1 MATLSV
7 AAYGL
12 LAEGAPALGELGELV
27 RRHPFVQQ
35 VDVVWPNARATPVRR
50 AAASR
55 AREEYYSLVGPLTA
69 LLDADFLRTFVR
81 SGRMSAF
88 SRSTALD
95 HSNSVALC
103 AGRLTL
109 VVDRPTYEQL
119 GLEGRACSFR
129 RAARRDRYW
138 IEVDARRASFA
149 PGDRAYERVRWC
161 LSRLPTPVD
170 LLARIDVDAL
180 GGAPP
185 RFPAALLAMR
195 CAAEPS
201 ATRFAL
207 VAQPAWPAAG
217 VAMSPDLLV
226 ELQEWIGLA
235 TCGAAPGMAGGGQRA
250 RADATERAS
259 DGAGA
264 GEEEE
269 EEEEAAFMALG
280 GGRRTASGAAAHS
293 PGAER
298 CVPAQ
303 LECAWRPLCLERW
316 RGGCFGPR
324 CVEGV
329 ISRAARAVASGRAPW
344 AAVHAAGFVDV
355 PLGAAPKPK
364 RRKCARSEDKATNAG
379 DEEDAAP
386 RPSTRRVPARRDVA
400 PLGGSESRRS
410 LTVVLRP
417 RDGTTLAWSVECA
430 GTWGAAPSNGKF
442 VG

>member
-1 MATLSV
+1 MIRV
-7 AAYGL
+7 ANY
-12 LAEGAPALGELGELV
+12 ALDAGSSPMLGDLGELV

-35 VDVVWPNARATPVRR
+35 VDAVWPNARAPPVRR

-55 AREEYYSLVGPLTA
+55 AREEYYSLVGPLAA
-69 LLDADFLRTFVR
+69 LLDADFLRAFVR

-88 SRSTALD
+88 SRATELD
-95 HSNSVALC
+95 HSNSIALC

-161 LSRLPTPVD
+161 LSRPAAPVD

-185 RFPAALLAMR
+185 IFPAALRATR
-195 CAAEPS
+195 RAAEPS
-201 ATRFAL
+201 ATRYAL

-226 ELQEWIGLA
+226 ELQEWVGLA
-235 TCGAAPGMAGGGQRA
+235 TCRAAPGMAGGGQRA
-250 RADATERAS
+250 SFGGVD
-259 DGAGA
+259 AGA

-269 EEEEAAFMALG
+269 EEESAFMALG
-280 GGRRTASGAAAHS
+280 GGRRTASGAAAH
-293 PGAER
+293 PDGAER

-316 RGGCFGPR
+316 RGGCFGPS
-324 CVEGV
+324 CVEAV
-329 ISRAARAVASGRAPW
+329 LARAAHAVASGRAPW

-355 PLGAAPKPK
+355 PLGSAPKPK
-364 RRKCARSEDKATNAG
+364 RRKRRKRARSEEEPSNARG
-379 DEEDAAP
+379 EEDCAP
-386 RPSTRRVPARRDVA
+386 RPSTRRAPARRDVA

-417 RDGTTLAWSVECA
+417 RGGAAGGAALAWSVESS
-430 GTWGAAPSNGKF
+430 GSWGAAPSGKR
-442 VG
+442 